1 MAKEYAKAFYHS
13 REWQDMRAWV
23 LHRDLFTCFDCGAR
37 ATEVHHEIALTPSNI
52 TDRSIALNPKLLTSL
67 CHDCHTKRTQ
77 QEPECDE
84 NYFFD
89 ENGMLSPRGE

>member
-13 REWQDMRAWV
+13 KEWQDLRAWV
-23 LHRDLFTCFDCGAR
+23 LHRDLYTCADCGGR
-37 ATEVHHEIALTPSNI
+37 ATEVHHETTLTASNI
-52 TDRSIALNPKLLTSL
+52 NDPQIALNSKLLTSL

-77 QEPECDE
+77 AEPACDE

-89 ENGMLSPRGE
+89 ENGQLSPRGE